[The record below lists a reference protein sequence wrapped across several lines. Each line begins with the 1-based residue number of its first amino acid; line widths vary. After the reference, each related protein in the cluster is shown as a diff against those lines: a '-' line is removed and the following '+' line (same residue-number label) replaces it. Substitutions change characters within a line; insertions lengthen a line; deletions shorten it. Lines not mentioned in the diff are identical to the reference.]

1 MPAKKKAT
9 AKKKTVTKKKTV
21 KKTAAKK
28 AVAKKKV
35 KEAATKKKPVKKK
48 PIPKKKAVEV
58 TPPPPPPPPPKAPEK
73 PKKVKQ
79 GIPCEHCDTTGV
91 CAAGE
96 TYDKSRGMVFGAQT
110 RLTSCAECLISAGE
124 HKNSKKLV
132 DCRFCDGDGEI

>member
-21 KKTAAKK
+21 KKAVTKKKALTKKK
-28 AVAKKKV
+28 AV
-35 KEAATKKKPVKKK
+35 TKKKPVKKK

-58 TPPPPPPPPPKAPEK
+58 TPPPPPPPPKVEEK
-73 PKKVKQ
+73 PKKPKQ

-96 TYDKSRGMVFGAQT
+96 TYDKSRGMVFGAKT
-110 RLTSCAECLISAGE
+110 RITSCTDCLLAAGQ